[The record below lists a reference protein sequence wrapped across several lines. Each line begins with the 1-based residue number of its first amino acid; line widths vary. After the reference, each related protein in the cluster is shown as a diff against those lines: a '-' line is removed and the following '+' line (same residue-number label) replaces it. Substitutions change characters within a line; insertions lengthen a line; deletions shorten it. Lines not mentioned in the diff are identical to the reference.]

1 MRQDIKEKYLE
12 NGSFYI
18 FNSKIFFKKKCRL
31 FGKIGVYLMNKIQ
44 SLEIDDKIDLD
55 LLRNLKKYIN

>member
-18 FNSKIFFKKKCRL
+18 FNSKIFKKKCRL